1 MDWLT
6 FIAELIKMLAWP
18 LTVLAIVIL
27 LRKPLAG
34 LIPLLQRIKY
44 KDFELEFGRQVRE
57 VRAEANEELPPPQK
71 PKAMIPQGPDPIL
84 ELARVSPRAAVTEAW
99 RQVEAAALDAAQ
111 RNNVPLR
118 YREAVSPVRV
128 IRALEKAEVVDPA
141 PMAIFHDLR
150 ALRNQA
156 AHAPEFAIS
165 TEAVIE
171 YVELARRLIE
181 YLGSVGRDPKS

>member
-1 MDWLT
+1 
-6 FIAELIKMLAWP
+6 MLAI
-18 LTVLAIVIL
+18 LIL
-27 LRKPLAG
+27 LRKPLVG

-71 PKAMIPQGPDPIL
+71 PKAMIPQAPDPIL

-111 RNNVPLR
+111 RNNVPLK

-156 AHAPEFAIS
+156 AHAPEFALS

-171 YVELARRLIE
+171 YVDLARRLIE
-181 YLGSVGRDPKS
+181 YLSSVGRNPES

>member
-6 FIAELIKMLAWP
+6 FIAELIKTLAWP
-18 LTVLAIVIL
+18 LTVLAILIL
-27 LRKPLAG
+27 LRKPLVG

-71 PKAMIPQGPDPIL
+71 PKAMIPQAPDPIL

-111 RNNVPLR
+111 RNNVPLK

-156 AHAPEFAIS
+156 AHAPEFALS

-171 YVELARRLIE
+171 YVDLARRLIE
-181 YLGSVGRDPKS
+181 YLSSVGRNPES

>member
-1 MDWLT
+1 LDWLT
-6 FIAELIKMLAWP
+6 FIAELIKTLAWP
-18 LTVLAIVIL
+18 LTVLAILIL
-27 LRKPLAG
+27 LRKPLVG

-71 PKAMIPQGPDPIL
+71 PKAMIPQAADPIL

-111 RNNVPLR
+111 RNNVPLQ
-118 YREAVSPVRV
+118 YREAVSPIRV

-156 AHAPEFAIS
+156 AHAPEFALS

-181 YLGSVGRDPKS
+181 YLSSVGRDPES

>member
-1 MDWLT
+1 LDWLT
-6 FIAELIKMLAWP
+6 FIAELIKTLAWP
-18 LTVLAIVIL
+18 LTVLAILIL
-27 LRKPLAG
+27 LRKPLVG

-71 PKAMIPQGPDPIL
+71 PKAMIPQAPDPIL

-111 RNNVPLR
+111 RNNVPLK

-156 AHAPEFAIS
+156 AHAPEFALS

-171 YVELARRLIE
+171 YVDLARRLIE
-181 YLGSVGRDPKS
+181 YLSSVGRNPES

>member
-1 MDWLT
+1 M
-6 FIAELIKMLAWP
+6 AELIKSLAWP

-27 LRKPLAG
+27 LRKQLAG

-71 PKAMIPQGPDPIL
+71 PEAVILQAPDAIL
-84 ELARVSPRAAVTEAW
+84 ELARVSPRAAVIEVW
-99 RQVEAAALDAAQ
+99 RQVESAALDAAQ
-111 RNNVPLR
+111 RNNIPLQ

-141 PMAIFHDLR
+141 PMVIFHDLR

-156 AHAPEFAIS
+156 AHAPEFALS
-165 TEAVIE
+165 TEAAIE

-181 YLGSVGRDPKS
+181 YLRSVRRDPES

>member
-1 MDWLT
+1 LDWLT
-6 FIAELIKMLAWP
+6 FIDELIKTLAWP
-18 LTVLAIVIL
+18 LTVLAILIL

-71 PKAMIPQGPDPIL
+71 PKALIPQAPDPIL

-111 RNNVPLR
+111 RNNVPLQ

-156 AHAPEFAIS
+156 AHAPEFALS

-181 YLGSVGRDPKS
+181 YLSSVGRNPES

>member
-1 MDWLT
+1 LDWLT
-6 FIAELIKMLAWP
+6 FIVELIKTLAWP
-18 LTVLAIVIL
+18 LTVLAILIL
-27 LRKPLAG
+27 LRKPLIG

-71 PKAMIPQGPDPIL
+71 PKAMIPQAPDPIL

-111 RNNVPLR
+111 RNNVPLQ

-156 AHAPEFAIS
+156 AHAPEFALS

-181 YLGSVGRDPKS
+181 YLSSVGRVPES